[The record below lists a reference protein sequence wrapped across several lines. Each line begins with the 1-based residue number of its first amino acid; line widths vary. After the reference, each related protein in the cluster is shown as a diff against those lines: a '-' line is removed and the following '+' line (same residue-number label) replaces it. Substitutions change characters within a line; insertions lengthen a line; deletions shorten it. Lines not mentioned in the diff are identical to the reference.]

1 MSFSSLLRTA
11 PAAALPLVVTSWST
25 TTRCDAPP
33 KAPSPAS
40 AGAAPSAAAGAA
52 AAGTAKPKAT
62 STAAPVVHRHVAHRH
77 DTAPP
82 PTREEAVAI
91 MLSYPTSPDTLEELQ
106 AEGLTRR
113 DASGC
118 PFCASML
125 ERPCGAFYV
134 DWDDCVNVIKKAPG
148 GDDPASG
155 KSFVQVCSVFTKAM
169 MHCMQDHADD
179 YPEMQPGYKGSQ
191 EQQQQ
196 QEGGSGEGEKSGE
209 AGGAAAS
216 ASGSAEAATASGGGS
231 R

>member
-1 MSFSSLLRTA
+1 
-11 PAAALPLVVTSWST
+11 
-25 TTRCDAPP
+25 
-33 KAPSPAS
+33 
-40 AGAAPSAAAGAA
+40 
-52 AAGTAKPKAT
+52 
-62 STAAPVVHRHVAHRH
+62 
-77 DTAPP
+77 
-82 PTREEAVAI
+82 
-91 MLSYPTSPDTLEELQ
+91 MLSYPTSPNTLEELQ

-113 DASGC
+113 DRSGC

-179 YPEMQPGYKGSQ
+179 YPELQPGYKGSQ
-191 EQQQQ
+191 EQEQQ